1 MVHALNLKKAPS
13 KFTVPLLHVC
23 IHVYLYCRKKS
34 LLNMIQTKAP
44 PVVKPLLKAK
54 YSIIKMEL
62 EPIEID
68 GKVSLRHL
76 NFLLHMFAMCSWL
89 LMKITTFCCF

>member
-1 MVHALNLKKAPS
+1 MY
-13 KFTVPLLHVC
+13 
-23 IHVYLYCRKKS
+23 IYLSCRKKS

-68 GKVSLRHL
+68 GKVKSET
-76 NFLLHMFAMCSWL
+76 S
-89 LMKITTFCCF
+89 